1 VKTTEEGG
9 SRYEPIPCAVYST
22 YELAILRRRD
32 LRLLWREGS
41 VYYRLPVTP
50 LDLETRAGEE
60 FLHCRLPSGSRARL
74 RLDYI
79 LRADPI

>member
-1 VKTTEEGG
+1 MKTTEE
-9 SRYEPIPCAVYST
+9 SRPRYEPIPCAVYSA
-22 YELAILRRRD
+22 YELAILQRRQ
-32 LRLLWREGS
+32 LRLLWREGN

-60 FLHCRLPSGSRARL
+60 FLHCRLPSGERARL

-79 LRADPI
+79 LRTEPV